1 MVGLVVVCGVT
12 VLQVLDYVG
21 VWQVGHSH
29 DINNI
34 IGVNIYLNET
44 M

>member
-1 MVGLVVVCGVT
+1 MVGLVVVWGVT
-12 VLQVLDYVG
+12 GLQVLDNVG

-29 DINNI
+29 DMNDI
-34 IGVNIYLNET
+34 IYLNET

>member
-1 MVGLVVVCGVT
+1 MVGLVVVCES
-12 VLQVLDYVG
+12 QVLDYVG